1 MVAKPELSFTD
12 GVSLRNVSRN
22 DSRNVSTGP
31 MAATIK
37 DIARRLNISTSTV
50 SYALNGGPRVVP
62 EEVKERVLS
71 VAREL
76 GYRPNRIARSMVT
89 RRTAT
94 YGVVPTEPGIN
105 LAISPF
111 FQTVLNGILNAAEDF
126 HRDVLI
132 YTGYDQRDLKIYT
145 DNLLDGRADG
155 LIFIAPPL
163 DTPIFPH
170 IRRAGIPFVITNSRA
185 DEGGPN
191 ITVDNR
197 TGVALA
203 IDHLRQLGHRYIGLV
218 YGKKGIDDGLERFE
232 QFTEFMHA
240 NGLAVR
246 DEWLF
251 DGDFTQNGG
260 ESCAA
265 AIAALRPRPT
275 AFFCAND
282 EMAVGLIRGL
292 HQHGLRVPADISVVG
307 FDDATIS
314 HLMQPQITTV
324 RQPLEEIGAAAVH
337 ALQALIDGREASPKQ
352 FSTRL
357 VVRASSQRP
366 LEDNKKS

>member
-1 MVAKPELSFTD
+1 
-12 GVSLRNVSRN
+12 
-22 DSRNVSTGP
+22 

-50 SYALNGGPRVVP
+50 SYALNGGPRTVP

-94 YGVVPTEPGIN
+94 YGVVPTEPAIN

-111 FQTVLNGILNAAEDF
+111 FQIVLNGILNAAEDF

-132 YTGYDQRDLKIYT
+132 YTGYDHRDLKIYT

-185 DEGGPN
+185 AEGAPN
-191 ITVDNR
+191 ITVNNR
-197 TGVALA
+197 TGVVQALE
-203 IDHLRQLGHRYIGLV
+203 HLLELGHRKIGFL
-218 YGKKGIDDGLERFE
+218 YGKKVIDDGLERYE
-232 QFTEFMHA
+232 QFVEFFQRR
-240 NGLAVR
+240 GLPVR
-246 DEWLF
+246 EDWMF

-260 ESCAA
+260 ESCAGP
-265 AIAALRPRPT
+265 IAALRDRPT

-282 EMAVGLIRGL
+282 EMAVGLIN
-292 HQHGLRVPADISVVG
+292 GLRHHGIRVPTDLSVVG
-307 FDDATIS
+307 FDDSTIA

-337 ALQALIDGREASPKQ
+337 ALQALIEGREAAPRQ

-357 VVRASSQRP
+357 VVRASSERP
-366 LEDNKKS
+366 LEDTKKS